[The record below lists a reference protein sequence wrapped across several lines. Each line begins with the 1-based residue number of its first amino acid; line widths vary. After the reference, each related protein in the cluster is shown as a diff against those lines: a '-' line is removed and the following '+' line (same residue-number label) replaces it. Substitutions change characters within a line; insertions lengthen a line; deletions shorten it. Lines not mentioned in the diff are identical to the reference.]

1 MSTRKH
7 IAKKGVNAGRWVNCT
22 AANCRNEGQHIS
34 SDTLYAAQQWYKQN
48 DQKVNLKDFT
58 EDQVDVFI
66 AANPDPTL
74 WSKPKMV
81 DFGVGAAAPA
91 PEVVVAKIE
100 DKGTQS
106 FMKSV
111 FNRLFRK
118 TPPTPVPVKVEK
130 PSPANTTTI
139 KLAPTE
145 TEQAGALSRDSK
157 GRLGILSNDTLSENL
172 SRYPIG
178 NLTDETTAKQLHDA
192 DPYKNYQNGDCGVL
206 ANEIWNLSPHAD
218 KYYVFKT
225 EEEPIE
231 GIHQLVQLKDG
242 TYVDS
247 LGVWTEEEI
256 TSYWATIYPD
266 AKFEEWDDGEE
277 TPERDKTTPVS
288 NERLFNVLSSAINS
302 RFQH

>member
-22 AANCRNEGQHIS
+22 ATNCRNDGQHIS

-66 AANPDPTL
+66 SANPDPTL

-81 DFGVGAAAPA
+81 DFGVNMASPA

-106 FMKSV
+106 FMKAV
-111 FNRLFRK
+111 FSRLFRK
-118 TPPTPVPVKVEK
+118 NPPAIVPVKVEK
-130 PSPANTTTI
+130 SSSEDKTASKST
-139 KLAPTE
+139 LVE
-145 TEQAGALSRDSK
+145 TEQAGTLSRDSR
-157 GRLGILSNDTLSENL
+157 GRLGVLSNDTLSKNL

-178 NLTDETTAKQLHDA
+178 NLTDETTAKRLHDA
-192 DPYKNYQNGDCGVL
+192 DPYKTYQNGDCGVL

-231 GIHQLVQLKDG
+231 GIHQVVQLKDG

-256 TSYWATIYPD
+256 TSYWATIYPA

-277 TPERDKTTPVS
+277 TPERDMTTPIS
-288 NERLFNVLSSAINS
+288 NERLFSVLSSAINS
-302 RFQH
+302 RFHH